1 MCSEKV
7 TPLLSDFKNTKVECI
22 KDLSSHPSSLGYFDK
37 RKKMVKQGV
46 LQSPCGKHKS
56 TQAVFPAQ
64 ALSFP
69 LGACGLTQ
77 GTTTHFYQAQDL
89 GERKVS
95 NPGASMGTSA
105 TRI

>member
-1 MCSEKV
+1 M
-7 TPLLSDFKNTKVECI
+7 TPLLSAFKDTKVECI
-22 KDLSSHPSSLGYFDK
+22 KDLSSHPSSLGYYDK
-37 RKKMVKQGV
+37 REKTVKQGV
-46 LQSPCGKHKS
+46 LQSPCGKRKS
-56 TQAVFPAQ
+56 TEAVFPAE

-69 LGACGLTQ
+69 LGAQ

-95 NPGASMGTSA
+95 NPEASMGTSA